1 MQQQAIGEVGQMTTA
16 MIKTA
21 IDDHNKKI
29 IDYQHQL
36 DNLRPA
42 FLFDYETIAKL
53 DEILQDTIACRS
65 MLMSMLKDG
74 EQE

>member
-1 MQQQAIGEVGQMTTA
+1 MTTA

-21 IDDHNKKI
+21 IKQHNTKI
-29 IDYQHQL
+29 ANYQCKL
-36 DNLRPA
+36 DSLRPA
-42 FLFDYETIAKL
+42 FLFEYETIAKL

>member
-1 MQQQAIGEVGQMTTA
+1 MTTA

-21 IDDHNKKI
+21 IDKHNKKI
-29 IDYQHQL
+29 IVYQHRL

-53 DEILQDTIACRS
+53 NGILQDTITCRD
-65 MLMSMLKDG
+65 MLESMLKDG
-74 EQE
+74 KQE